1 MKDEKEIFST
11 DELTIKELKMRHLK
25 ERILTHAMKNT
36 EAKKEETGYKMQDT
50 MEEESKPKKTRTEEA
65 LFGRYKEVPNVVPD
79 DKAWEK
85 HQGQKTT
92 GVHRTVDEIELKAQ
106 KNYDILIKNPVN
118 FIKKEVQK
126 RAIKEKELLELSESS
141 SSESSS
147 SE

>member
-1 MKDEKEIFST
+1 
-11 DELTIKELKMRHLK
+11 
-25 ERILTHAMKNT
+25 MKNT